1 MIAYLAP
8 EDFLYELLQELKSV
22 HSVHGLL
29 VLTDAPLQNPVWAEQ
44 IWLDC
49 HIEKFE
55 SIRQAA
61 QLLRAQNFLWAVYS
75 HDHHRRAQLIQEQL
89 PKLKERAIDFLGPL
103 PENNIGAWTLLDKNT
118 VLYSAKTNSVFALGQ
133 VKFKESRFP
142 PSRAYLKLW
151 ELMTLYGV
159 KPKKGQK
166 VIDFGSCPGG
176 WTWVL
181 QQIGC
186 KVISIDRAP
195 LDDKIAVLPGVEFIK
210 TNAFNLEPEDLGAVD
225 WFFSDIICYP
235 GKLYELVEKWLAS
248 GLCSNFVCTI
258 KFQGETDFVSVEK
271 FKKLPN
277 ARVQHLHHNK
287 HEVTV
292 WINTDHSSEIK

>member
-8 EDFLYELLQELKSV
+8 EGFLSELLQELKFV
-22 HSVHGLL
+22 RSVHGLL
-29 VLTDAPLQNPVWAEQ
+29 VLTDAPLQNSVWAEQ

-49 HIEKFE
+49 HIDTFE
-55 SIRQAA
+55 SISQAA
-61 QLLRAQNFLWAVYS
+61 QLLRSKNFLWAVYS
-75 HDHHRRAQLIQEQL
+75 HDHHRRAQLIQTKL
-89 PKLKERAIDFLGPL
+89 PKLKERPMDFLGPL
-103 PENNIGAWTLLDKNT
+103 PKNNIGAWSLIDKNT
-118 VLYSAKTNSVFALGQ
+118 VVYSAKTNSPFALGQ
-133 VKFKESRFP
+133 VTFNESRVP

-151 ELMTLYGV
+151 ELMTVYGV
-159 KPKKGQK
+159 QPKKGQK

-210 TNAFNLEPEDLGAVD
+210 TNAFSLKPEDLGAVD

-235 GKLYELVEKWLAS
+235 EKLYELIEMWLAS

-258 KFQGETDFVSVEK
+258 KFQGGTDFVSVEK
-271 FKKLPN
+271 FKSLPK
-277 ARVQHLHHNK
+277 ARLQHLFHNK
-287 HEVTV
+287 HEITV
-292 WINTDHSSEIK
+292 WIVSDPPSLIR